1 VGLRKVFSGLKIAA
15 FAIILVGCQT
25 SGPVGISAAPNTN
38 LVIGNEYTGAVKFGN
53 VQIQL
58 TEGNWTLVSFLTY
71 RTNNNSV
78 IYWSTFGQIKNGIIS
93 DLIWARTNE
102 DPSQYGW
109 LDGGVCA
116 RNDIHIHFLEVTSY
130 GQQKCYGIHD
140 ITFSTPRKGNL
151 EKMRADVEAWSEKNN
166 AKMINYAIGASYSLE
181 GGGNFLRLTYAK
193 NPVAYNFPDENG
205 SWEAHPW
212 NRSNVA
218 SDGAKKAYVNK
229 AIQWAKLWYPKVNSG
244 FGG

>member
-1 VGLRKVFSGLKIAA
+1 MGLRKVFSGLKIAA

-58 TEGNWTLVSFLTY
+58 TEGNWTLVSFLTS
-71 RTNNNSV
+71 RNNTNMV

-93 DLIWARTNE
+93 DLIWAKTNE
-102 DPSQYGW
+102 EPHQYGW
-109 LDGGVCA
+109 LDGGLCS
-116 RNDIHIHFLEVTSY
+116 RNDIHFLEVTSY
-130 GQQKCYGIHD
+130 GQQKCYGVNHT
-140 ITFSTPRKGNL
+140 TFSTTLKGNW
-151 EKMRADVEAWSEKNN
+151 EKIRADVEAWAEKNN
-166 AKMINYAIGASYSLE
+166 AKMIHYAIGASYSLE

-193 NPVAYNFPDENG
+193 NPVADNFPDVMSDWKG
-205 SWEAHPW
+205 HPW

-244 FGG
+244 FGR